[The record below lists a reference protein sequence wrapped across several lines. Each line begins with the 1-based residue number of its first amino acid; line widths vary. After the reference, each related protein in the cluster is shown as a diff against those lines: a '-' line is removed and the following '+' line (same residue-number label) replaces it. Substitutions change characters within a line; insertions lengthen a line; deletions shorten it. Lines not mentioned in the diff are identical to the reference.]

1 MNAARLEPGECNLD
15 CNSWRRRA
23 SNADSLQECTSLRVG
38 ALYRAEINARSFRGT
53 RPEGDVMEMGS
64 IGIG

>member
-1 MNAARLEPGECNLD
+1 MNAAGPQTGECNLD
-15 CNSWRRRA
+15 CNRWRRRG

-38 ALYRAEINARSFRGT
+38 AFYRAEINARSFRGT
-53 RPEGDVMEMGS
+53 RPEGDVMEMAS

>member
-1 MNAARLEPGECNLD
+1 MNAAGHETGECNLD
-15 CNSWRRRA
+15 CNRWRRRG

-38 ALYRAEINARSFRGT
+38 AFYRAEINARSFRGI

>member
-1 MNAARLEPGECNLD
+1 MNAAGPQTGKSNLD
-15 CNSWRRRA
+15 CNRWRRRA
-23 SNADSLQECTSLRVG
+23 SNADALQEGTSLRLR
-38 ALYRAEINARSFRGT
+38 AFYRAEINPRSFRGA